1 MFATP
6 LLFPRRLVNA
16 DINVIIALAGQVIQ
30 PVVDRPTQL
39 FYIWIFI
46 CVNIQQG
53 NLLSSQT
60 FDILRIL
67 CLLKVKIVFYTA
79 FVVSRLLLGEV
90 DALSSQIYLPKLS
103 QVLSPTP
110 RPP

>member
-1 MFATP
+1 M
-6 LLFPRRLVNA
+6 LFPRRLVNA

-30 PVVDRPTQL
+30 PVVDSLTQL
-39 FYIWIFI
+39 FYIWRFI
-46 CVNIQQG
+46 CVNIQILKTRQG

-67 CLLKVKIVFYTA
+67 CLLKVKIVFYTT